1 MILYMRLGGIG
12 IKSSYLKSSG
22 HVFFIKLLNLLISE
36 LSAVQSFLLVVE
48 KVYVEVGTTE
58 ERSRV

>member
-1 MILYMRLGGIG
+1 MILYMRLGG

-22 HVFFIKLLNLLISE
+22 HGFFIKLLNLLISE

>member
-1 MILYMRLGGIG
+1 MILYMRLGGI
-12 IKSSYLKSSG
+12 KSSYLKPSG
-22 HVFFIKLLNLLISE
+22 RGFFIKLLNLLISE